1 MKRVGSGRTKGA
13 GSFVVTSLGC
23 LNQVLRPEAS
33 VIVSRRYAEQLQIN
47 CKNFKA
53 TTENINA
60 AAQQVQFGE
69 IDFTPKV
76 DEQIEI
82 TEMDW

>member
-1 MKRVGSGRTKGA
+1 M
-13 GSFVVTSLGC
+13 
-23 LNQVLRPEAS
+23 LNEVLRPEAS

-47 CKNFKA
+47 CQNFKA

-69 IDFTPKV
+69 IDFTPKEE
-76 DEQIEI
+76 EQIEI